1 MAVETACPS
10 CGFTPIPEGTETCPA
25 CSTQFAA
32 NPLFKRVRKA
42 AGHGVRKDE
51 EDLEA
56 TRTTLGGIT
65 GAVDAHPG
73 PPAGV
78 LIACTFAW
86 VMRVVGVLSDRPQ
99 PVWPLGLAAVQMG
112 VAMML
117 IASAGPAKQLAQMVA
132 IAEVIAAWAAGGS
145 PVAQVG
151 YGGVGVALLVMTI
164 GEPSDIR
171 RWVGTGAAA
180 AMLLFGAW
188 GVAAG

>member
-1 MAVETACPS
+1 MAAETACPS
-10 CGFTPIPEGTETCPA
+10 CGFSPIPEGTETCPA

-42 AGHGVRKDE
+42 GGQGVRKDE

-78 LIACTFAW
+78 LIALALAW
-86 VMRVVGVLSDRPQ
+86 VIRAVGVLTDRPQ
-99 PVWPLGLAAVQMG
+99 PIWPLGLAAIQMG
-112 VAMML
+112 IAML
-117 IASAGPAKQLAQMVA
+117 LLVSAGPAKPLAQM
-132 IAEVIAAWAAGGS
+132 IALGQIAAAYFAGGS

-151 YGGVGVALLVMTI
+151 FGGVGVALLVMTV
-164 GEPSDIR
+164 GEPSDVR

-180 AMLLFGAW
+180 AMLLFGVW
-188 GVAAG
+188 GVASG